1 MPRAPMSIGVPVR
14 RGGCM
19 DGVAGPLAGRRG
31 VAVLLLEES
40 SEALEEP
47 LSWGVGRDS
56 TFLPVVAACNNL
68 YAVVFL
74 HHLTGC
80 LKMNLHFRMMI

>member
-1 MPRAPMSIGVPVR
+1 MSIGVPVR

-40 SEALEEP
+40 SEEALEEP

-74 HHLTGC
+74 HHLTGF